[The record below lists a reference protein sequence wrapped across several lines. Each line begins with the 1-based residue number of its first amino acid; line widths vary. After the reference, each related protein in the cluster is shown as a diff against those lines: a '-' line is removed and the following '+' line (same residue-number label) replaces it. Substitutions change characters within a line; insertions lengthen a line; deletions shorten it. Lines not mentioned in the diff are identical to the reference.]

1 MRRIVI
7 EKKTNDQDQS
17 NCEYHAHVY
26 YCSETIDQAKK
37 LIGKISKNFSFEIG
51 RIHEK
56 PLGPH
61 PLWSCQIK
69 FHGNDF
75 GIFVQW
81 LIVNRNGLDIFIHL
95 CTEDNISDHSDYVCW
110 LGKSQSLKLDI
121 FK

>member
-1 MRRIVI
+1 MT
-7 EKKTNDQDQS
+7 EKKSNHIDQS
-17 NCEYHAHVY
+17 KYQYHAHVY

-37 LIGKISKNFSFEIG
+37 LIRAISENFSFEIG

-56 PLGPH
+56 PVGPH

-75 GIFVQW
+75 GVFVQW

-95 CTEDNISDHSDYVCW
+95 CTKDNISDHSDYVCW
-110 LGKSQSLKLDI
+110 LGKSQSLRLDI

>member
-1 MRRIVI
+1 MT
-7 EKKTNDQDQS
+7 EKKSNHIDQS
-17 NCEYHAHVY
+17 KYQYHAHVY

-37 LIGKISKNFSFEIG
+37 LIRAISDNFSFEIG

-56 PLGPH
+56 PVGPH

-75 GIFVQW
+75 GVFVQW

-95 CTEDNISDHSDYVCW
+95 CTENNISDHSDYVCW
-110 LGKSQSLKLDI
+110 LGRSQSLKLDI